1 MNRKAD
7 IPTLRRKLT
16 EFYLIS
22 VIFDVSGEPSSL
34 IEKEKDGLGSL
45 TSNGLASRIAE
56 ITSEFTQVARLTT
69 RDGMRVP

>member
-7 IPTLRRKLT
+7 IPRLRRKLT

-34 IEKEKDGLGSL
+34 IEKERDGLGC
-45 TSNGLASRIAE
+45 NGLASRIAE

>member
-1 MNRKAD
+1 M
-7 IPTLRRKLT
+7 
-16 EFYLIS
+16 
-22 VIFDVSGEPSSL
+22 SGEPSSL
-34 IEKEKDGLGSL
+34 IEKERDGLGSL